1 MPKHRVTLVVLTIS
15 LTHAVAGSAAAGG
28 QANGMRFVP
37 DVEGQFLALAERPE
51 AMGFHIGASP
61 DPSSCK
67 HYQGLVRIDASD
79 GTPWFLITRSGNTPE
94 VPGPND
100 EVCNDSDGETG
111 KGNLIAVRMASRSRD
126 GERLRS
132 NRLEKN
138 HDIVGTQ
145 PPEIDSATM
154 HYAFDGVLDLPNYG
168 HPGGM
173 QVVGHVLA
181 VAIEHRYESHLPPS
195 GVVFFDVRN
204 PDFPVRLSFFPLA
217 GDKAGVVGITP
228 LPGGLW
234 LMVVTGGAGETLHF
248 FRSTISDLTSPDL
261 WWEPVNTA
269 PGPSVE
275 DPHQTLQFLRERD
288 IDGPLYL
295 AGARGKIFFG
305 DRDRIDLYLVECDTP
320 DCAPGENIRLTVRV
334 GSRRITPFPAY
345 GVGDKVANLAAASG
359 FHVSPSGEL
368 ILYATEHDNDGPGG
382 TVKMGE
388 WRHRDIVR
396 EGSPTYL
403 PRAVMNGPYAIDEGG
418 DVEMTG
424 SAKPPITKAWIQL
437 DNDLGRS
444 VLVDFLDEFT
454 DDFNA
459 FWVLDPTPPAFQ
471 GFANNATRW
480 RWYAPAGCTIAASN
494 VVDVDLAFFSSPP
507 TRTLAGTDSLQRDD
521 DLRLVFDDDGLGDL
535 YEKIDRVRFE
545 TGCDDYYGGGF
556 QLFWDY
562 SGDPDPVP
570 TGQYRPLGDAVSF
583 DGSEMDG
590 PRDVVIPVVARHRTG
605 GAAGPATVVVHV
617 RNVAPAVAPLRLA
630 DSAGNVVGVDVPFV
644 LAGVP
649 VTMSATFTDRGMPD
663 HQTAVADWGDGTVDP
678 SGAFAS
684 FVDAFGGN
692 VGAATHA
699 HRYASPGSYQVALTV
714 TDDDGGV
721 GAGAAG
727 LRVVDAGEAVQE
739 VLARLDAAI
748 AAATDPGVRRSLE
761 HARRALAGNQHGS
774 GVDGALSMIGLERDE
789 AAIAFLGQAIRQLE
803 EAQAGGAD
811 VALLIAVLRQVVAA
825 LSAA

>member
-1 MPKHRVTLVVLTIS
+1 MPTCRVTLAVLTLS
-15 LTHAVAGSAAAGG
+15 LTHVVTGSAAAGG
-28 QANGMRFVP
+28 QPDGMRFVP
-37 DVEGQFLALAERPE
+37 DVVGQFLALAERPE
-51 AMGFHIGASP
+51 ALGFHIGTSP

-67 HYQGLVRIDASD
+67 HYQGLVRIDAAD
-79 GTPWFLITRSGNTPE
+79 GTPWFLITRSGNTPS
-94 VPGPND
+94 VPGPDD
-100 EVCNDSDGETG
+100 EVCDDSDGETG
-111 KGNLIAVRMASRSRD
+111 KGNLIAVRMGSRGKD

-138 HDIVGTQ
+138 HEVSGTQ
-145 PPEIDSATM
+145 PPASDAVVTHFS
-154 HYAFDGVLDLPNYG
+154 FDGVHGLPNYG

-173 QVVGHVLA
+173 QAVGRVLA
-181 VAIEHRYESHLPPS
+181 LAIEHPYESHLPPS
-195 GVVFFDVRN
+195 GVLFFDVGN
-204 PDFPVRLSFFPLA
+204 PALPVLRSVFPLA
-217 GDKAGVVGITP
+217 GDKAGLVGITP

-234 LMVVTGGAGETLHF
+234 LMVVTGGDGKTFHF
-248 FRSTISDLTSPDL
+248 FRSTTGDLLSPGLSWD
-261 WWEPVNTA
+261 PVNTA
-269 PGPSVE
+269 PGPDIK

-295 AGARGKIFFG
+295 VGARGKIAFS
-305 DRDRIDLYLVECDTP
+305 DRDRIDLYRVECDTP
-320 DCAPGENIRLTVRV
+320 DCAPGESV
-334 GSRRITPFPAY
+334 GLSRIDGRHLTPFPAY
-345 GVGDKVANLAAASG
+345 GVGDKLANLAAASG
-359 FHVSPSGEL
+359 FYVSPSGEL

-403 PRAVMNGPYAIDEGG
+403 PRAVMNGPYVIDEGG

-444 VLVDFLDEFT
+444 VLVDFLDEFK

-480 RWYAPAGCTIAASN
+480 RWYAPAGCTITAFN
-494 VVDVDLAFFSSPP
+494 VVDFDLAFFSNPP
-507 TRTLAGTDSLQRDD
+507 RRSLAGTDGVQRDD

-535 YEKIDRVRFE
+535 YEKVDRVHFE

-562 SGDPDPVP
+562 SGDPDPAP

-663 HQTAVADWGDGTVDP
+663 HQTAVVDWGDGTVDP

-699 HRYASPGSYQVALTV
+699 HRYAAPGSYQVALTV

-739 VLARLDAAI
+739 VLALLDAAI

-761 HARRALAGNQHGS
+761 HARRALAGNQHGN

-789 AAIAFLGQAIRQLE
+789 AAVAFLRQAIRQLE

-811 VALLIAVLRQVVAA
+811 VAVLIAVLRQVVAA